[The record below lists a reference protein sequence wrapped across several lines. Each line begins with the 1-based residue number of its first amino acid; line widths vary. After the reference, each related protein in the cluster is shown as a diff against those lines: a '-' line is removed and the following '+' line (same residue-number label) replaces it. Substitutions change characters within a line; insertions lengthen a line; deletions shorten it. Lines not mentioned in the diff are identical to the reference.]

1 MVSHIS
7 VAEHAEFRSK
17 QERTIYIPQVSA
29 PAPNAFQ
36 KWEKDK
42 RKLLGLRC
50 ILLQEGIAGTWMS
63 NSEILFFFLICT
75 IHHVHAG
82 KKSGMPPGT
91 VAPPF
96 PNLKLLRFC
105 SLIPLLLSFFHP
117 KSYYATDLTNSR
129 HFVDC
134 PVAVLPI
141 FNSSCKHI
149 HVLRCFRVSWRVSHV
164 HILSTL
170 FTATAVK
177 SSLP

>member
-1 MVSHIS
+1 M
-7 VAEHAEFRSK
+7 
-17 QERTIYIPQVSA
+17 
-29 PAPNAFQ
+29 
-36 KWEKDK
+36 
-42 RKLLGLRC
+42 
-50 ILLQEGIAGTWMS
+50 
-63 NSEILFFFLICT
+63 
-75 IHHVHAG
+75 HAG

-177 SSLP
+177 SSQVFQSALQELHEEIKSQCLMRIPISSSQIAS